1 MSCGSTQ
8 LAPMDYLAD
17 TQEQGAIMLDSR
29 EGPVW
34 MDDERDQVV
43 VGLDPGEMS
52 LPEAAVRVKVEAE
65 ARIKGNIF
73 REATP
78 TKIGQTHQ
86 TPGDIRSRWEGGHSQ

>member
-1 MSCGSTQ
+1 MTCGNTQ

-17 TQEQGAIMLDSR
+17 TQEQGAIVFDSR

-52 LPEAAVRVKVEAE
+52 LPEAAVRVDTETHAQGG
-65 ARIKGNIF
+65 AF
-73 REATP
+73 RETPSATGAKTHP
-78 TKIGQTHQ
+78 T
-86 TPGDIRSRWEGGHSQ
+86 PANIR